1 MKLIRSVKKMQATA
15 LALNRRGKK
24 IAFVPTMGYL
34 HEGHLSLMRLA
45 RRKGDVLV
53 VSIFVNPAQFG
64 PREDFSR
71 YPRDLRRDLALCRR
85 AGADVVFA
93 PAVKSMYPEG
103 YSAYVEETRLSR
115 GLCGARRP
123 GHFRGVA
130 TVVLKLFVIVQP
142 DLAVFGL
149 KDFQQSRVIR
159 KMASDL
165 NLPVTILAAPTVREK
180 DGLAMSSRN
189 TFLNPS
195 ERKEAL
201 CLRRALLQARRM
213 ARTGER
219 DARRIR
225 AAMKRIVEREPSARI
240 DYLEIVDGED
250 LRPVRR
256 IEPGAMAALAVF
268 IGKTR
273 LIDNIKLLTANLA
286 NLRE

>member
-1 MKLIRSVKKMQATA
+1 MQNSA
-15 LALNRRGKK
+15 LALKRRGKK

-34 HEGHLSLMRLA
+34 HEGHLSLMRTA

-103 YSAYVEETRLSR
+103 YSTYVEETRLSR
-115 GLCGARRP
+115 GLCGERRP

-130 TVVLKLFVIVQP
+130 TVVLKLFAIVQP

-149 KDFQQSRVIR
+149 KDFQQSRIIR

-213 ARTGER
+213 ARAGER
-219 DARRIR
+219 EARKIR
-225 AAMKRIVEREPSARI
+225 AAMRRIVEREPSARI

-273 LIDNIKLLTANLA
+273 LIDNIKLK
-286 NLRE
+286 

>member
-1 MKLIRSVKKMQATA
+1 MRLIRSIRTMQNSA
-15 LALNRRGKK
+15 LALKRRGKK

-85 AGADVVFA
+85 SGADVVFA
-93 PAVKSMYPEG
+93 PAAKSMYPEG

-130 TVVLKLFVIVQP
+130 TVVLKLFAIVQP

-195 ERKEAL
+195 ERREAL

-213 ARTGER
+213 AQTGER
-219 DARRIR
+219 DGRRIR
-225 AAMKRIVEREPSARI
+225 AAMRRIVEREPSARI

-256 IEPGAMAALAVF
+256 IEPGARAALAVF

-273 LIDNIKLLTANLA
+273 LIDNIKLK
-286 NLRE
+286 

>member
-1 MKLIRSVKKMQATA
+1 MKLIRSVKKMQTTA
-15 LALNRRGKK
+15 LALQRRGKK

-34 HEGHLSLMRLA
+34 HEGHLSLMRTA

-93 PAVKSMYPEG
+93 PAAKSMYPEG
-103 YSAYVEETRLSR
+103 YSVYVEETRLSR

-195 ERKEAL
+195 KRKEAL

-213 ARTGER
+213 AQTGER

-225 AAMKRIVEREPSARI
+225 AAMRRIVEREPSARI

-268 IGKTR
+268 IGQTR
-273 LIDNIKLLTANLA
+273 LIDNIKLK
-286 NLRE
+286 

>member
-1 MKLIRSVKKMQATA
+1 MRLIRSIRTMQNSA
-15 LALNRRGKK
+15 LALKRRGKK

-34 HEGHLSLMRLA
+34 HEGHLSLMRTA

-71 YPRDLRRDLALCRR
+71 YPRNLRRDLALCRR

-93 PAVKSMYPEG
+93 PAAKSMYPEG

-130 TVVLKLFVIVQP
+130 TVVLKLFAIVQP

-165 NLPVTILAAPTVREK
+165 NLPVTILAVPTVREK

-189 TFLNPS
+189 TFLSPS

-201 CLRRALLQARRM
+201 CLRRALLRARRM
-213 ARTGER
+213 AQAGER

-225 AAMKRIVEREPSARI
+225 AAMRRIVEREPSARI
-240 DYLEIVDGED
+240 DYLKIVAGED
-250 LRPVRR
+250 LRSVRR

-268 IGKTR
+268 IGQTR
-273 LIDNIKLLTANLA
+273 LIDNIKLK
-286 NLRE
+286 